1 MLDMSFNNLLDSF
14 LNSPGA
20 KGAAGGAA
28 SGALVSLLMNKKARK
43 GLGKTAVKVGGAA
56 AIAGV
61 GYFAYKKWQ
70 ESRNAA
76 APVSRSDTPQL
87 SHDPGIGEPLAATI
101 LKAMIAAASADG
113 HFADVQMDAVLDALE
128 QADLTPSEKQEI
140 TRSINQPATVEDIS
154 AQVGDLEQA
163 SEVYAACLMVFDP
176 AVPAETLFLRRL
188 SRAMQMPAELVQRLH
203 ADAAQLTAS

>member
-1 MLDMSFNNLLDSF
+1 MSFNHLLDS
-14 LNSPGA
+14 LLSSPGA

-43 GLGKTAVKVGGAA
+43 GLGKTAGKVGGAA

-70 ESRNAA
+70 QSRTTGTAA
-76 APVSRSDTPQL
+76 AGNSSPQG
-87 SHDPGIGEPLAATI
+87 SKDPDIEEPLAATI

-113 HFADVQMDAVLDALE
+113 HFADVQMDTVFEALE
-128 QADLTPSEKQEI
+128 QADLTPAEKQEI
-140 TRSINQPATVEDIS
+140 TRSIDQPVTVEELAAKVNDM
-154 AQVGDLEQA
+154 EQA

-176 AVPAETLFLRRL
+176 AAPAETLFLRRL
-188 SRAMQMPAELVQRLH
+188 AKAMQMPAELVQRLH
-203 ADAAQLTAS
+203 QEASHIAAS